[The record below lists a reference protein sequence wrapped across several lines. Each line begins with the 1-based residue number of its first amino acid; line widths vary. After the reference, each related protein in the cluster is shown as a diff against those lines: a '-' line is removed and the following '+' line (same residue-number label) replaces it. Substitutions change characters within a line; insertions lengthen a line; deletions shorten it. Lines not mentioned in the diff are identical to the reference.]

1 MSASL
6 RGFDFAAYMRA
17 FNVTLQEQAD
27 LIIINE
33 NKKFDSK
40 EDRKAW
46 VDSWVA
52 KADHNS
58 HEVADGFARYVTFQ
72 DDTYLATIATTM
84 KRILNLDRTLFSKL
98 SPKRFGQRRSDP
110 DYIDTTIPFGEFV
123 LRYPKVPANLLNRGL
138 AYSPAGF
145 AKAAYDLYTAQKLI
159 RDGKVEGSAKYRQG
173 VESLSRALL
182 GTGLTAFTAKL
193 SSLNIMSGGDE
204 EEKVRAN
211 QLRADVT
218 GEKQNQI
225 NIDALR
231 RYIISGFDDRA
242 AKRRRGDVLIDY
254 AWAQPLAFSA
264 SFGVNYQE
272 AQEVESLKDQTE
284 TMTGALGEET
294 EETIR
299 GMIKGVTGA
308 SEILTEQPM
317 LSGLKDLFRSYG
329 QETNYLENIV
339 RILEGI
345 PSSMV
350 PQMIG
355 QLRQFNDNTKRQAWA
370 GRNPAQRAVNRL
382 MNRLPFLSERLP
394 AAYKVLGQNV
404 PREIYANGN
413 NTWYNVWFN
422 PAWVSEYNPDPLA
435 IELLKNY
442 EETLSVGTLPR
453 KQTTTIEPGDGKKYQ
468 LTNEDISQLQR
479 IMAGY
484 VTRFA
489 SREIRDPDYRTLEPE
504 EQVKNLSGHVN
515 DSAQMARDWFLVNR
529 VNKYLSSKSKRDRKY
544 MEKLKEL
551 QEEAQDRLTE
561 NRN

>member
-1 MSASL
+1 
-6 RGFDFAAYMRA
+6 
-17 FNVTLQEQAD
+17 
-27 LIIINE
+27 
-33 NKKFDSK
+33 
-40 EDRKAW
+40 
-46 VDSWVA
+46 
-52 KADHNS
+52 
-58 HEVADGFARYVTFQ
+58 
-72 DDTYLATIATTM
+72 
-84 KRILNLDRTLFSKL
+84 
-98 SPKRFGQRRSDP
+98 
-110 DYIDTTIPFGEFV
+110 
-123 LRYPKVPANLLNRGL
+123 
-138 AYSPAGF
+138 
-145 AKAAYDLYTAQKLI
+145 
-159 RDGKVEGSAKYRQG
+159 
-173 VESLSRALL
+173 
-182 GTGLTAFTAKL
+182 
-193 SSLNIMSGGDE
+193 
-204 EEKVRAN
+204 
-211 QLRADVT
+211 
-218 GEKQNQI
+218 
-225 NIDALR
+225 
-231 RYIISGFDDRA
+231 
-242 AKRRRGDVLIDY
+242 
-254 AWAQPLAFSA
+254 
-264 SFGVNYQE
+264 
-272 AQEVESLKDQTE
+272 
-284 TMTGALGEET
+284 MTGALGEET